1 MPKSKEVNEHIKEER
16 KLSILMSALKLF
28 SVRGYDAVR
37 INEIAE
43 DAGCSRGLLYHY
55 YESKE
60 DIFHDLMEYS
70 HQKIS
75 SFNLFDRT
83 NKDITAK
90 DQLIHFFD
98 AIINILN
105 GDLER
110 CYFFYMFINFK
121 YQKTLPPPPN
131 SKKPSKPKTMR
142 QYIEELIAQGQKDG
156 TILDGDPNEMTL
168 VMYSLLRGLIFERLN
183 TISDEYIAPKSHT
196 IQRLLIKE

>member
-110 CYFFYMFINFK
+110 CYFFYMFIE
-121 YQKTLPPPPN
+121 Y
-131 SKKPSKPKTMR
+131 
-142 QYIEELIAQGQKDG
+142 
-156 TILDGDPNEMTL
+156 
-168 VMYSLLRGLIFERLN
+168 LRNIIG
-183 TISDEYIAPKSHT
+183 
-196 IQRLLIKE
+196 

>member
-98 AIINILN
+98 AIINI
-105 GDLER
+105 
-110 CYFFYMFINFK
+110 
-121 YQKTLPPPPN
+121 
-131 SKKPSKPKTMR
+131 
-142 QYIEELIAQGQKDG
+142 
-156 TILDGDPNEMTL
+156 
-168 VMYSLLRGLIFERLN
+168 
-183 TISDEYIAPKSHT
+183 
-196 IQRLLIKE
+196 